1 MSAGNLIRRSQVDDL
16 TRKLNLINGMNDD
29 ELKSLYEEVIN
40 KEATD
45 TDRGAG
51 LGLITMAMRT
61 DENIRFHFD
70 PAGPAHSYFTMH
82 ITIKE

>member
-1 MSAGNLIRRSQVDDL
+1 
-16 TRKLNLINGMNDD
+16 MNNE

-40 KEATD
+40 REATD
-45 TDRGAG
+45 EDRGAG

-61 DENIRFHFD
+61 DENIRYEFH
-70 PAGPAHSYFTMH
+70 PAGPSHSYFTMH